1 MLPLAF
7 LCVINKQIM
16 QINTLIMKNEKR
28 TVLIVDD
35 SILIM
40 ERMIPILDEI
50 ENISFVVQAGSFRE
64 GIEVLNT
71 LKPDMV
77 LLDINLPDRSGIELL
92 RVIHEQHTEVA
103 VLMISNHSDNYY
115 REACRRLGARDFLD
129 KSKDM
134 DRLAGALS
142 MAC

>member
-1 MLPLAF
+1 
-7 LCVINKQIM
+7 
-16 QINTLIMKNEKR
+16 MKNEKR

-40 ERMIPILDEI
+40 ERMIPILEEI

-64 GIEVLNT
+64 GVEVLNT

-77 LLDINLPDRSGIELL
+77 LLDINLPDKSGIELL
-92 RVIHEQHTEVA
+92 RIIHEQHAEVT
-103 VLMISNHSDNYY
+103 VLMITNHSESYY
-115 REACRRLGARDFLD
+115 METCRRLGARDFLD

-134 DRLAGALS
+134 DRLAGVLS
-142 MAC
+142 TAC